1 MVTSTKMII
10 KIVGGRFMENIELYN
25 QKVEAICDEINKVI
39 FGKNEVIRTVLMG
52 IIAGGHILIDDIP
65 GVGKTTMAAAF
76 ARAMGLEQKRMQ
88 FTPDVLPSDV
98 TGFSLYNKTTEK
110 FEYRIGAVM
119 CNLFLADEIN
129 RTSPKTQSALLEVM
143 EEGRVTVDGVTREV
157 PKPFVV
163 IATQNPTGSIGTQ
176 KLPESQLD
184 RFMIKVG
191 MGYPSPEDEVKVIQ
205 GKRYNVVDLIKEVI
219 TKEELITMQK
229 MVDRVYIEK
238 SVCMYIAKIAE
249 MSRTESSVQLG
260 VSPRG
265 SIAIARMAKA
275 YAFVNGRDYVIASD
289 VKKVLPETAEHRIV
303 LNANAKVNKVTE
315 AQVIQK
321 IADTVVVPTFK

>member
-1 MVTSTKMII
+1 
-10 KIVGGRFMENIELYN
+10 MENIEIYN
-25 QKVEAICDEINKVI
+25 KQLNGICTEVSKVI
-39 FGKNEVIRTVLMG
+39 FGKEEVIKNVLMA

-76 ARAMGLEQKRMQ
+76 AKAMGLDEKRVQ
-88 FTPDVLPSDV
+88 FTPDVVPSDI
-98 TGFSLYNKTTEK
+98 TGFSLYNKNSGV
-110 FEYRIGAVM
+110 FEYRPGAVM

-143 EEGRVTVDGVTREV
+143 EEGRITVDSVTREV

-191 MGYPSPEDEVKVIQ
+191 MGYPSREDEVKVIQ
-205 GKRYNVVDLIKEVI
+205 CKKMNRTNLINQVI
-219 TKEELITMQK
+219 TKEELLILRE
-229 MVDRVYIEK
+229 MVANVYMET

-249 MSRTESSVQLG
+249 MSRNESTVQIG
-260 VSPRG
+260 ISPRG
-265 SIAIARMAKA
+265 SIAIASMSKA
-275 YAFVNGRDYVIASD
+275 YAFMNGRDYVIPSD
-289 VKKVLPETAEHRIV
+289 VKVVLPQTTIHRIV
-303 LNANAKVNKVTE
+303 LNAKSKVNRVTE
-315 AQVIQK
+315 EQVIQK
-321 IADTVVVPTFK
+321 IADTVKVPYIK

>member
-1 MVTSTKMII
+1 
-10 KIVGGRFMENIELYN
+10 MENMEFYQKQIE
-25 QKVEAICDEINKVI
+25 EICNEVAKVI
-39 FGKNEVIRTVLMG
+39 FGKDEVIRNVLMA

-76 ARAMGLEQKRMQ
+76 AKAMGLQEKRVQ

-98 TGFSLYNKTTEK
+98 TGFSLYNKNTED
-110 FEYRIGAVM
+110 FEYRPGAVM

-143 EEGRVTVDGVTREV
+143 EEGRITVDSITREV
-157 PKPFVV
+157 PRPFVV

-191 MGYPSPEDEVKVIQ
+191 MGYPSREDEVKVIQ
-205 GKRYNVVDLIKEVI
+205 GKKFNHANVIREVI
-219 TKEELITMQK
+219 TKEELLTLQE
-229 MVDRVYIEK
+229 MVAEVYIEA

-249 MSRTESSVQLG
+249 MSRTESTVQIG
-260 VSPRG
+260 ISPRG
-265 SIAIARMAKA
+265 SIAIAGMAKA
-275 YAFVNGRDYVIASD
+275 YAFMKGRDFVIPSD
-289 VKKVLPETAEHRIV
+289 VKMILPQTTEHRIV
-303 LNANAKVNKVTE
+303 LNAKSKVNKVTE

-321 IADTVVVPTFK
+321 ISDTVKVPFIK